1 MRKVARYLLIA
12 IVATIVIVALTFVW
26 AMQREIDISAPA
38 ARAELVKAMTL
49 GCKLGLP
56 DIVKQAQMNRAL
68 QPAEMTEICGCAVE
82 RIIETHAVAGKIT
95 PGNVPETYIDATE
108 LACLQELPAQ

>member
-12 IVATIVIVALTFVW
+12 IVATIVLVAMAFVW

-49 GCKLGLP
+49 GCKLRLP
-56 DIVKQAQMNRAL
+56 EVMKQAQMNREL
-68 QPAEMTEICGCAVE
+68 QPAEMNEVCGCAVA
-82 RIIETHAVAGKIT
+82 RIIETHAVSGKIT
-95 PGNVPETYIDATE
+95 PGNVPETEIDTTE
-108 LACLQELPAQ
+108 LACLQELTAQ